1 MFCTADKP
9 EGYWQG
15 FFDALD
21 VNRDGK
27 LSRREFWNWVQMGS
41 SDELIDALRK
51 FNVSFKLLGLFSKN
65 IFYETIGLRKS
76 IITTITKSAVMNSL
90 ST

>member
-1 MFCTADKP
+1 MLFRTLFNTTKKP
-9 EGYWQG
+9 EGYWEG

-21 VNRDGK
+21 VNKDGQ

-51 FNVSFKLLGLFSKN
+51 FNVSLRFSG
-65 IFYETIGLRKS
+65 I
-76 IITTITKSAVMNSL
+76 
-90 ST
+90 